1 MKKPL
6 IITALYN
13 IGRDSWNNFTMS
25 YNTYL
30 AWMENTLHIDRE
42 MVVFTEEK
50 FIDKIKEFRSKI
62 DPEGNKTTY
71 IIEPLEELY
80 AYKRWNHQL
89 EELQFSDEF
98 KDKKTFDVPEMNEPL
113 YNIIMFNKLYWLQ
126 KALEIKPSF
135 THLIWLDAGGIRVP
149 ITNSDW
155 PDHNKIPDNQILHF
169 SHKPSVE
176 IDRGNE
182 WYAMSQVR
190 HIQGTAFVVPST
202 KIHWYAEE
210 VARTVDECIAQR
222 FIGSDEKMFD
232 LTYVKQDPSKFHLE
246 VQSWREYYDWFL

>member
-98 KDKKTFDVPEMNEPL
+98 KDKKSFDVPEMNEPL
-113 YNIIMFNKLYWLQ
+113 YNIIMFNKLY
-126 KALEIKPSF
+126 
-135 THLIWLDAGGIRVP
+135 
-149 ITNSDW
+149 
-155 PDHNKIPDNQILHF
+155 
-169 SHKPSVE
+169 
-176 IDRGNE
+176 
-182 WYAMSQVR
+182 
-190 HIQGTAFVVPST
+190 
-202 KIHWYAEE
+202 
-210 VARTVDECIAQR
+210 
-222 FIGSDEKMFD
+222 
-232 LTYVKQDPSKFHLE
+232 
-246 VQSWREYYDWFL
+246 